1 MHLLYAR
8 FFTKVLRDLGY
19 CDIDEPFTNLLTQ
32 GMVIKDGAKM
42 SKSKGNVVDPNALI
56 EKYGADTARLF
67 SLFAAPPE
75 KDLDWSDQGVDGSFR
90 FLNRVWKLVC
100 ETLPITAAA
109 ASLNVSGLTAEG
121 KGLRRQV
128 HKTIRKVTEDI
139 EERFHFN
146 TAIAANMELV
156 NTIHSFEPKNTP
168 QNAPVLKEAIESLV
182 MLLAPFVP
190 HFADELWECL
200 GHAGGLEKAG
210 WPSFDPSAAVD
221 EELLIVVQVNGKL
234 RSKITIDAY
243 ASEEIVKEAA
253 LADEKVTL
261 FTEGKSIRK
270 VVYVPGKLVN
280 IVVS

>member
-1 MHLLYAR
+1 
-8 FFTKVLRDLGY
+8 
-19 CDIDEPFTNLLTQ
+19 
-32 GMVIKDGAKM
+32 M

-190 HFADELWECL
+190 HFAEELWECL

-234 RSKITIDAY
+234 R
-243 ASEEIVKEAA
+243 
-253 LADEKVTL
+253 
-261 FTEGKSIRK
+261 
-270 VVYVPGKLVN
+270 GKLVQLTN
-280 IVVS
+280 ALTDPTHQLRHARRAKQHQHNDQDDQPLLRSNTRHHSSLPRQYTISRSVLIFRHPLLLPAWHHFYG